1 MHTIVFIAVLC
12 FSLMGCTKIYHG
24 ADELM
29 EKARQ
34 EIPISDADT
43 IEMRYAGMC
52 GDDDRAI
59 AWYISGNEYQAH

>member
-24 ADELM
+24 TDELM